1 MIQTVEK
8 LLFTRELAVILK
20 SGVSLRDALISL
32 SEQSQF
38 SALRKVVDAIIADVE
53 NGQTLATAI
62 SRHPK
67 VFDHLFVNLVMIGE
81 ETGSLPENM
90 DFLAVQLEKKYQL
103 KKTIQGILLYPAI
116 VFLTATI
123 LAGLISV
130 FILPKLVRLFNSFS
144 VELPLSTRVLLSVA
158 SFMRDHGVVFF
169 LSLIGFFIAIRL
181 ITLTSLVRPYW
192 HRLLLHIPVIGVFLR
207 NVYLTQFFRDLGVM
221 LGSGLPISQAL
232 LAEERASR
240 NFVFSDM
247 ARGLYQ
253 GSLEGRS
260 LSTEMAGVY
269 GTSVPS
275 VVIRMIAA
283 GEQSGKLGET
293 FLYLGDFLDAEVDR
307 CAKNFTVVLEP
318 VLLIVIASV
327 VAFLA
332 IAILSP
338 IYSLTGSIHR

>member
-103 KKTIQGILLYPAI
+103 KKKIQGILLYPAI

-144 VELPLSTRVLLSVA
+144 VEKTAKAQAMIASLTREYKVGEIVE
-158 SFMRDHGVVFF
+158 G
-169 LSLIGFFIAIRL
+169 
-181 ITLTSLVRPYW
+181 
-192 HRLLLHIPVIGVFLR
+192 PVIKILDFGAIV
-207 NVYLTQFFRDLGVM
+207 DLGGGKDGMVHVSE
-221 LGSGLPISQAL
+221 LKEG
-232 LAEERASR
+232 
-240 NFVFSDM
+240 FVKQVSD
-247 ARGLYQ
+247 
-253 GSLEGRS
+253 
-260 LSTEMAGVY
+260 
-269 GTSVPS
+269 
-275 VVIRMIAA
+275 VV
-283 GEQSGKLGET
+283 KV
-293 FLYLGDFLDAEVDR
+293 GDFLRVKIIRVEDGH
-307 CAKNFTVVLEP
+307 
-318 VLLIVIASV
+318 IG
-327 VAFLA
+327 
-332 IAILSP
+332 LSLKRMGP
-338 IYSLTGSIHR
+338 TD